1 LWQCGLEAS
10 IVVALRKRAASTDVH
25 RGSFVPRG
33 WVVAF
38 LLALALTVLVALVLA
53 YKGREVADHQEVLSY

>member
-1 LWQCGLEAS
+1 
-10 IVVALRKRAASTDVH
+10 VH
-25 RGSFVPRG
+25 RGRFVPRG
-33 WVVAF
+33 KLAV

>member
-1 LWQCGLEAS
+1 
-10 IVVALRKRAASTDVH
+10 VH